1 MKLMKLMVIVLVS
14 VGTLQAT
21 TINVP
26 DDAATIQAGIDAAS
40 EGDSVL
46 VSSGTYIENVDFS
59 GKNVVVYS
67 VSGPDST
74 IIDGGGLGTTVTFV
88 NQEET
93 AVLDGFTIT
102 NGRGWRND
110 LHHFIG
116 GGILCRN
123 ASTPTLK
130 NLIVEGNFCTGDT
143 SMGGGL
149 MFSYGSDALVEDVI
163 IRDNAADYG
172 GGLLAYEANPT
183 LRRVEVYD
191 NNGRTTGGGIA
202 LWESDS
208 YLQNVS
214 VHHNRATYLGAGV
227 WIHLQAA
234 PLFNKVTIAHNQ
246 CTGPIYL
253 TGGGGIELSDG
264 VDLKLV
270 NSIVWANLPNQIEY
284 YDAPGYFDSEMTV
297 DYSAIQGGQL
307 NIELGSN
314 GTVVYGTENIDENPR
329 FIDPINYDYTL
340 EWISP
345 CIDAGTYE
353 WVVNTDTLVQMVE
366 GDYCGSCPDMGVC
379 EMPLPP
385 VTYNVPGHFSTIQA
399 AIDAAADND
408 IILVGL
414 GTYVENIDY
423 SGKNLTI
430 KSVGG
435 PGLTT
440 IDGNENGTTVLFN
453 NQETAGAVL
462 DGFTITNGSGWYSES
477 TGLYIGGG
485 ICIRY
490 ESSPTLK
497 NLIVT
502 DNTTTF
508 GDSAGVAGGGIAI
521 AVNSHPTL
529 ENITVSHNES
539 EWGGG
544 ISIAYDSNPI
554 LRNIEIHNNS
564 VTQGGGGVY
573 IGDGAA
579 PYFEKVF
586 IHDNTSI
593 AGGGFFLHA
602 QANPIINQTTVFRN
616 SGNNGAGGM
625 LTNDGSNA
633 TIVNSIFF
641 ANIPDEF
648 YLMYYDPEEQNLP
661 DTVSIAY
668 SNVLG
673 GVAGMHEG
681 IGTIN
686 WETGNLQSD
695 PRLYPNGHL
704 RPNSPCIDAGTAYW
718 TYGGEEIINLLADTY
733 DGLAPDMGAFESKE
747 PTIINVPLDYATIQ
761 EAIDAAMDGDTVLVA
776 DGTYP
781 ENINF
786 LGKNI
791 GVKSVNGM
799 YNTTIDGGNNG
810 SVVTIMSQEQTAIL
824 DGFTITNG
832 SGHLNHDGYHVGA
845 GIAVR
850 FASTPTLK
858 NLIVEGNYAPGDT
871 SMGGGISCA
880 YEANAI
886 IEDVIIRNNN
896 ADYAG
901 GFLAYEADPFLRRV
915 QVYGNTGRTTG
926 GGMTF
931 WDSEADVK
939 EVLIYENH
947 AHYNGGGVWV
957 HLGGNPSMD
966 QVTIT
971 KNSVSLLGSTGGGGI
986 FQSYGSWLT
995 LSSSIV
1001 WGNGKDDG
1009 LGNMVMNQIE
1019 FLSTGEDNEI
1029 SVIKSDIQD
1038 GEAAIVTNSNGAVN
1052 YGSTCI
1058 SDSPLFMDYAGNNF
1072 NLQEG
1077 SPCQGTGLMG
1087 VDMGAGSVCLAL
1099 AVDDISSVLPE
1110 KFALYQNYPN
1120 PFNPSTNIRFD
1131 LPDAGWVTLK
1141 IFDLTGRE
1149 LNRLVDAHHEAGDHG
1164 LFWTAQNSTGLPL
1177 SSGVYLYEMILQTDK
1192 GSEFRS
1198 VKKFSLLK

>member
-1 MKLMKLMVIVLVS
+1 MIIVLIS

-26 DDAATIQAGIDAAS
+26 NDAATIQAGIDAAS
-40 EGDSVL
+40 DGDSIL
-46 VSSGTYIENVDFS
+46 VSSGTYIENIDFS
-59 GKNVVVYS
+59 GKNVMVYS
-67 VSGPDST
+67 VGGPDST
-74 IIDGGGLGTTVTFV
+74 IIDGGGLGSTVTFM

-102 NGRGWRND
+102 NGRGWLND
-110 LHHFIG
+110 LNHYIG

-123 ASTPTLK
+123 ESTPTLR

-149 MFSYGSDALVEDVI
+149 MLSYGSDALIEDVI
-163 IRDNAADYG
+163 IRGNAADYG
-172 GGLLAYEANPT
+172 GGLVAYESSPT
-183 LRRVEVYD
+183 MIRVEVTD

-202 LWESDS
+202 LWESNS
-208 YLQNVS
+208 YLQSVL
-214 VHHNRATYLGAGV
+214 VHHNRATYLGAGI
-227 WIHLQAA
+227 WLHHHAA
-234 PLFNKVTIAHNQ
+234 PTLNKVTVAHNE
-246 CTGPIYL
+246 CTGPAYL

-264 VDLKLV
+264 SDLKLV
-270 NSIVWANLPNQIEY
+270 NSIIWANQPNQVEFYDRTGY
-284 YDAPGYFDSEMTV
+284 YDCDMTV
-297 DYSAIQGGQL
+297 DYTDIQGGQL
-307 NIELGSN
+307 NIELGSS
-314 GTVVYGTENIDENPR
+314 GTVTYGSENMDENPR
-329 FIDPINYDYTL
+329 FVDPNNGDYSL
-340 EWISP
+340 QWISP
-345 CIDAGTYE
+345 CIDAGTPT
-353 WVVNTDTLVQMVE
+353 WVVDADTLIQMCE
-366 GDYCGSCPDMGVC
+366 DDYCGSCPDMGVC

-399 AIDAAADND
+399 AIDAAVDND

-430 KSVGG
+430 RSVGG
-435 PGLTT
+435 PELTI
-440 IDGNENGTTVLFN
+440 IDGNESGSTVLFTN
-453 NQETAGAVL
+453 SESAEAVL
-462 DGFTITNGSGWYSES
+462 DGFTITNGSGFYSEGS
-477 TGLYIGGG
+477 REYIGGG

-490 ESSPTLK
+490 DSSPTLK

-502 DNTTTF
+502 DNYTAL
-508 GDSAGVAGGGIAI
+508 GDSAGPAGGGIAI

-544 ISIAYDSNPI
+544 ISIAWDSNPI
-554 LRNIEIHNNS
+554 IRNVNIHNNS

-573 IGDGAA
+573 IGDGSA
-579 PYFEKVF
+579 PYFEKVY

-602 QANPIINQTTVFRN
+602 QAKPIINQTTVFRN
-616 SGNNGAGGM
+616 TGTNGAGGM
-625 LTNDGSNA
+625 LTNDGSYA

-641 ANIPDEF
+641 ANMPDEF
-648 YLMYYDPEEQNLP
+648 YLMYYDTEAQNLP
-661 DTVSIAY
+661 DTVTIAY

-686 WETGNLQSD
+686 WVTGNLQSD
-695 PRLYPNGHL
+695 PRILPNGHL
-704 RPNSPCIDAGTAYW
+704 RYNSNCIDAGTAYW
-718 TYGGEEIINLLADTY
+718 AYGDEEIINMAADAY
-733 DGLAPDMGAFESKE
+733 EGLAPDMGAFEYKE
-747 PTIINVPLDYATIQ
+747 PTILNVPLDYATIQ
-761 EAIDAAMDGDTVLVA
+761 GAIDAAMDGDTVLVA

-799 YNTTIDGGNNG
+799 YNTTIDGGDNG
-810 SVVTIMSQEQTAIL
+810 SVVTITSQEKTAIL

-832 SGHLNHDGYHVGA
+832 SGLINQDGYHVGA

-850 FASTPTLK
+850 FASTPRLR
-858 NLIVEGNYAPGDT
+858 NLIVENNHAPGDT

-880 YEANAI
+880 YDANAI

-901 GFLAYEADPFLRRV
+901 GFLAYEADPILRRV

-939 EVLIYENH
+939 EVLVYEND
-947 AHYNGGGVWV
+947 AHYHGGGVWV
-957 HLGGNPSMD
+957 HLGGHPTLD

-971 KNSVSLLGSTGGGGI
+971 KNHIALMGPTGGGGI
-986 FQSYGSWLT
+986 FLSYGSALT
-995 LSSSIV
+995 LASSIV
-1001 WGNGKDDG
+1001 WGNGKKDG
-1009 LGNMVMNQIE
+1009 FGNLTLNQIE
-1019 FLSTGEDNEI
+1019 FMATGPDNQI
-1029 SVIKSDIQD
+1029 TIIKSDIQG
-1038 GEAAIVTNSNGAVN
+1038 GEDAIVTNSNGTVI

-1058 SDSPLFMDYAGNNF
+1058 NEPPLFIDYAGNNF
-1072 NLQEG
+1072 NLQET
-1077 SPCQGTGLMG
+1077 SPCVGTGMMG

-1099 AVDDISSVLPE
+1099 AIDDILSLLPE

-1120 PFNPSTNIRFD
+1120 PFNPSTSIRFD
-1131 LPDAGWVTLK
+1131 LPDAGWVTLT
-1141 IFDLTGRE
+1141 IYDLTGRE
-1149 LNRLVDAHHEAGDHG
+1149 INRLVNAHHDAGNHN
-1164 LFWTAQNSTGLPL
+1164 LVWTAQNSSGGPL
-1177 SSGVYLYEMILQTDK
+1177 STGVYLYEMTLETEN

-1198 VKKFSLLK
+1198 VRKFSLLK